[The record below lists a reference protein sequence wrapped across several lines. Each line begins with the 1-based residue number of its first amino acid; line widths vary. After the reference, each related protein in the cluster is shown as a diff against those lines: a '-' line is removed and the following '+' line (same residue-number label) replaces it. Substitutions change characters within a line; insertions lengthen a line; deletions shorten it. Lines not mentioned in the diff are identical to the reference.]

1 MLALAFL
8 AGYYLLSQE
17 LRRKNLPPETA
28 STITAISI
36 FLGIAGSKLFH
47 ILENLPEFFQHP
59 VEMIV
64 SSGGLTF
71 YGGLLLA
78 VLGNIVY
85 LRSQKVP
92 LLIFFD
98 AATPSLILAYGIGRI
113 GCLLAGD
120 GCYGIPTHAP
130 WAMSFPDGIIST
142 RSALNPELAR
152 LFVTLFPGTPVPV
165 DIKVH
170 PTPLYE
176 TFYSLGIFAL
186 LWRLRLTARPA
197 GWLFFLYL
205 MLQAAGRFTV
215 ELIRLNPPV
224 MFGLSEAQVLA
235 VLFTVAGGIG
245 ILKVSRNLSDKPVP
259 K

>member
-8 AGYYLLSQE
+8 AGYYLLDKE
-17 LRRKNLPPETA
+17 LRRKTLPSETG

-47 ILENLPEFFQHP
+47 ILENLPAFFQNP

-85 LRSQKVP
+85 LRSEKVP
-92 LLIFFD
+92 LLVFFD
-98 AATPSLILAYGIGRI
+98 AAAPALILAYGIGRI

-120 GCYGIPTHAP
+120 GCYGTPTHAP

-142 RSALNPELAR
+142 RSALNPELAQ
-152 LFVTLFPGTPVPV
+152 LFATLFPGVPVPD

-176 TFYSLGIFAL
+176 TLYSLGIFAL
-186 LWRLRLTARPA
+186 LWRFRLTARPA

-205 MLQAAGRFTV
+205 MLQAAGRFFV
-215 ELIRLNPPV
+215 EFIRLNPPV
-224 MFGLSEAQVLA
+224 IFGLSEAQVLA
-235 VLFTVAGGIG
+235 ALFALAGGIG
-245 ILKVSRNLSDKPVP
+245 ILKVSK
-259 K
+259 KTC